1 MAISG
6 VSSGSSGYGMN
17 VGRGSAVG
25 GLKIEAQSDLDS
37 VRKKGLVAFARESK
51 KSAWEEKLK
60 QWREEAMGSMG
71 LTQDRLDAMPAEQRS
86 AAQKMIE
93 EAVQQK
99 IKEAME
105 SARAQGKDGVSVP
118 QFVDM
123 SV

>member
-1 MAISG
+1 
-6 VSSGSSGYGMN
+6 MN

>member
-1 MAISG
+1 MTVSGISG
-6 VSSGSSGYGMN
+6 GYSGYGMN

-25 GLKIEAQSDLDS
+25 GTKTEARTDVDS
-37 VRKKGLVAFARESK
+37 VREKGLVAFARDAK
-51 KSAWEEKLK
+51 KTAWEEKLK
-60 QWREEAMGSMG
+60 QWREEAMKAMG
-71 LTQDRLDAMPAEQRS
+71 LTQERLDAMPPEQRT
-86 AAQKMIE
+86 AALKMVE

-105 SARAQGKDGVSVP
+105 GARKQGKDGVSVP

>member
-1 MAISG
+1 MTISG
-6 VSSGSSGYGMN
+6 ISGGYSGYGMN

-25 GLKIEAQSDLDS
+25 GLKTEARTDVDS
-37 VRKKGLVAFARESK
+37 VREKGLVAFARDAK
-51 KSAWEEKLK
+51 RTAWEEKLK
-60 QWREEAMGSMG
+60 QWREEAMKAMG
-71 LTQDRLDAMPAEQRS
+71 LTQERLDAMPPEQRT
-86 AAQKMIE
+86 AALKMVE

-105 SARAQGKDGVSVP
+105 SARKQGKDAVSVP